1 MRAAVLVADG
11 VSARNFLLGDLG
23 AHLRA
28 RGEWTALHALP
39 ASFLATEVRAEDRP
53 DHELSLGAYAEAPLP
68 MLLRYTL
75 LYGQMEFSDTTSMRH
90 NLNRP
95 VIGSARHRALHRT
108 ARLAGRLCAGP
119 RRLGAVD
126 RAHAGLV
133 ARRAETRDHRE
144 GLARLAPDVL
154 LCTHQR
160 PPGVVPPVLAARG
173 LGIPTATFVFS
184 WDNLSSKGR
193 IAAPFDHYLV
203 WSEHMAQDL
212 RRFYPEIGDDRIHV
226 VGTPQFDPYA
236 DDTRRWSR
244 EELCDRLRLDP
255 GRPICCYSGG
265 DPGNSPEDPDHV
277 RVLLELVRSGA
288 APRELQV
295 VLRPAPVDDGGR
307 YAEVR
312 RAFPELCWAP
322 PAWHHAPGTD
332 WSSAL
337 PTRADVDLL
346 ANLTR
351 HCDVNVNLASTMTL
365 DFGLHDRPVVN
376 VAFDVA
382 DPPPFGLP
390 VWDYYYRFDHYRPV
404 VELGAA
410 RFARSPAELAAHLRA
425 YLADPSLDRE
435 GRAALARLEVGVPV
449 GRSAATIAEVLA
461 GIAASR

>member
-1 MRAAVLVADG
+1 MKAAVLVADG

-23 AHLRA
+23 SHLRA
-28 RGEWTALHALP
+28 RGRWVAMHGLP
-39 ASFLATEVRAEDRP
+39 PSFLDAEVRAEDRP
-53 DHELSLGAYAEAPLP
+53 DEELPLGTYAERAPA
-68 MLLRYTL
+68 MLARYSL

-95 VIGSARHRALHRT
+95 VTGSLGHRALHRT
-108 ARLAGRLCAGP
+108 ARLVGRLCAGP
-119 RRLGAVD
+119 RRLDAAD
-126 RAHAGLV
+126 RAHAALV
-133 ARRAETRDHRE
+133 ARGPETAEHRAR
-144 GLARLAPDVL
+144 LARLAPDVL

-160 PPGVVPPVLAARG
+160 PPGVVPPVLAARQ
-173 LGIPTATFVFS
+173 LAIPTATFVFS

-193 IAAPFDHYLV
+193 IAVPFDHYLV
-203 WSEHMAQDL
+203 WSEHMADDL
-212 RRFYPEIGDDRIHV
+212 RRFYPEIDAKRIHV

-236 DDTRRWSR
+236 DESRRWTR
-244 EELCDRLRLDP
+244 AELCARLGLDP

-277 RVLLELVRSGA
+277 RVLLGLVRSGDV
-288 APRELQV
+288 PRELQV
-295 VLRPAPVDDGGR
+295 VLRPAPVDDGAR
-307 YAEVR
+307 YDGVR
-312 RAFPELCWAP
+312 RDFPELCWAP
-322 PAWHHAPGTD
+322 PVWHHARGAD
-332 WSSAL
+332 WSQAL

-382 DPPPFGLP
+382 SPPPFGLP
-390 VWDYYYRFDHYRPV
+390 IWDYYYRFDHYRPV

-410 RFARSPAELAAHLRA
+410 RFARSPTELAEHLRA
-425 YLADPSLDRE
+425 YLDDPSLDRA
-435 GRAALARLEVGVPV
+435 GRAALAELEVGVPV

-461 GIAASR
+461 GIAAGG

>member
-23 AHLRA
+23 SHLHRH
-28 RGEWTALHALP
+28 GPWTAIHGLP
-39 ASFLATEVRAEDRP
+39 ASFVEAEVRPEDRP
-53 DHELSLGAYAEAPLP
+53 DEQLPLGTYTEAALP

-90 NLNRP
+90 NLARP
-95 VIGSARHRALHRT
+95 VTGSARHRALHRT
-108 ARLAGRLCAGP
+108 ARLAGRLTAGP
-119 RRLGAVD
+119 RRLAAVD

-133 ARRAETRDHRE
+133 ARRPEVAAHRAA
-144 GLARLAPDVL
+144 LAAAAPDVL
-154 LCTHQR
+154 FCTHQR
-160 PPGVVPPVLAARG
+160 PPSVVPPVLAARS

-193 IAAPFDHYLV
+193 IAVPFDHYLV
-203 WSEHMAQDL
+203 WSGHMADDL
-212 RRFYPEIGDDRIHV
+212 RRFYPEIPDEAIHV

-236 DDTRRWSR
+236 DESRAWSR
-244 EELCDRLRLDP
+244 AELCDRLGLDP
-255 GRPICCYSGG
+255 GRPICCFSGG

-277 RVLLELVRSGA
+277 AVLCGLVGA
-288 APRELQV
+288 GEVPRDLQV
-295 VLRPAPVDDGGR
+295 VVRPAPVDDGTR
-307 YAEVR
+307 YDRVRAE
-312 RAFPELCWAP
+312 FPELCWAP
-322 PAWHHAPGTD
+322 AEWHRPTGGD
-332 WSSAL
+332 WSAAL
-337 PTRADVDLL
+337 PSRADVDLL

-376 VAFDVA
+376 LAFDVA

-390 VWDYYYRFDHYRPV
+390 IWEHYYRFDHYRPV

-410 RFARSPAELAAHLRA
+410 RFARSPAELAEHLRA

-435 GRAALARLEVGVPV
+435 GRAALAELEVGVPV
-449 GRSAATIAEVLA
+449 GRSAASIADALA
-461 GIAASR
+461 AIAGGG